1 MTNLSVNVNK
11 IAWLRN
17 ARGEDRPNLIETSK
31 ILIEAGIQGLT
42 VHPRP
47 DLRHI
52 TPDDVYDLSLLCKD
66 HDIEFNI
73 EGNPY
78 SEETTLYPGFVQ
90 LVKAIEPDQCTLVPD
105 AIDQLTSDH
114 GWNIHSEHNKL
125 KEVLNYLKQN
135 NIRSSV
141 FIDPDISQ
149 IDAAKDIGVD
159 RVEIYTGPFAEAFE
173 KKDENALIT
182 YREAIEYANEI
193 NLEVNAG
200 HDLNL
205 ENLSTLLSYGDIKE
219 VSIGHA
225 LISES
230 LIYGIETVSYTHL
243 RAPRDQ
249 RGSRMPSSA

>member
-1 MTNLSVNVNK
+1 MTKLSVNINK
-11 IAWLRN
+11 IALIRN
-17 ARGEDRPNLIETSK
+17 SRKGNNPSLEFFSKKIIESG
-31 ILIEAGIQGLT
+31 AHGIT

-52 TPDDVYDLSLLCKD
+52 RPDDLS
-66 HDIEFNI
+66 DISLITKELDVEFNI

-78 SEETTLYPGFVQ
+78 EERLGDYTGF
-90 LVKAIEPDQCTLVPD
+90 LNLIDAVKPSQCTLVPD
-105 AIDQLTSDH
+105 DSNQLTSDH

-125 KEVLNYLKQN
+125 KDVLTYLKQN

-149 IDAAKDIGVD
+149 LDAAKDIGVD
-159 RVEIYTGPFAEAFE
+159 RIEIYTGPFAEAFE
-173 KKDENALIT
+173 KNDENTLAT
-182 YREAIEYANEI
+182 YKEAIEYANEI
-193 NLEVNAG
+193 NIEVNAG

-205 ENLSTLLSYGDIKE
+205 ENLATLLSYGDIKE

-230 LIYGIETVSYTHL
+230 LIYGIENTIQKYTKIIL
-243 RAPRDQ
+243 
-249 RGSRMPSSA
+249 

>member
-1 MTNLSVNVNK
+1 MTKLSVNINK
-11 IAWLRN
+11 IALIRN
-17 ARGEDRPNLIETSK
+17 SRKGNNPSLEFFSRKIIESG
-31 ILIEAGIQGLT
+31 AHGIT

-52 TPDDVYDLSLLCKD
+52 RPDDLS
-66 HDIEFNI
+66 DISLITKELDVEFNI

-78 SEETTLYPGFVQ
+78 EERLGDYPGF
-90 LVKAIEPDQCTLVPD
+90 LNLIDAVKPSQCTLVPD
-105 AIDQLTSDH
+105 DSNQLTSDH

-125 KEVLNYLKQN
+125 KDVLTYLKQN

-149 IDAAKDIGVD
+149 LDAAKEIGVD
-159 RVEIYTGPFAEAFE
+159 RIEIYTGPFAEAFV
-173 KKDENALIT
+173 KNDENTLAT

-193 NLEVNAG
+193 NIEVNAG

-205 ENLSTLLSYGDIKE
+205 ENLATLLSYGDIKE

-225 LISES
+225 LIC
-230 LIYGIETVSYTHL
+230 LLYTSPS
-243 RAPRDQ
+243 PRD
-249 RGSRMPSSA
+249 SR

>member
-1 MTNLSVNVNK
+1 MTKLSVNINK
-11 IAWLRN
+11 IALIRN
-17 ARGEDRPNLIETSK
+17 SRKGNNPSLEFFSKKIIESG
-31 ILIEAGIQGLT
+31 AHGIT

-52 TPDDVYDLSLLCKD
+52 RPDDLS
-66 HDIEFNI
+66 DISLITKELDVEFNI

-78 SEETTLYPGFVQ
+78 EERLGDYPGF
-90 LVKAIEPDQCTLVPD
+90 LNLIDAVKPSQCTLVPD
-105 AIDQLTSDH
+105 DSNQLTSDH

-125 KEVLNYLKQN
+125 KDVLTYLKQN

-149 IDAAKDIGVD
+149 LDAAKDIGVD
-159 RVEIYTGPFAEAFE
+159 RIEIYTGPFTEAFE
-173 KKDENALIT
+173 KNDENTLAT
-182 YREAIEYANEI
+182 YKEAIEYANEI
-193 NLEVNAG
+193 NIEVNAG

-205 ENLSTLLSYGDIKE
+205 ENLATLLSYGDIKE

-230 LIYGIETVSYTHL
+230 LIYGIENTIQKYTKII
-243 RAPRDQ
+243 Q
-249 RGSRMPSSA
+249 